1 MTVHDKPTAYF
12 DHPFKKNSTGYTNQK
27 MTSTYDGRVRGDH
40 FKSTY
45 ESFFNEELA
54 ELRKELSP
62 QPRIVAGKSHTSGF
76 GLLSPRSH
84 IRGQSTD
91 FTPPKLNAKE
101 KMSRLKEAGAMHLN
115 HN

>member
-12 DHPFKKNSTGYTNQK
+12 DHPFKKNSTGYTNQN

-45 ESFFNEELA
+45 ESFFNEELE

-62 QPRIVAGKSHTSGF
+62 QPRIVAGKSHASGF
-76 GLLSPRSH
+76 GLQSARNH
-84 IRGQSTD
+84 KRGQSTD
-91 FTPPKLNAKE
+91 FTP
-101 KMSRLKEAGAMHLN
+101 
-115 HN
+115 